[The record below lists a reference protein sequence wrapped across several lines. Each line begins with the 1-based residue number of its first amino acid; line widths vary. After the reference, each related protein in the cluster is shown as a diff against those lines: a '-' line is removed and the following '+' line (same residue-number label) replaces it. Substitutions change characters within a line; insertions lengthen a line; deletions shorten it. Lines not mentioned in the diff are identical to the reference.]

1 MEMFGCLG
9 LLHLILPPLTPSSRL
24 PRAAAFL
31 ALLLAASLPQLTNG
45 RAPGVNYEG
54 RPSSGSRPQPDA
66 TLPSTRLCSTLNVM
80 YTSILSQSQNS
91 LILKKTRI
99 AASRRGA

>member
-9 LLHLILPPLTPSSRL
+9 LLHLILSPLTPSSRL

-80 YTSILSQSQNS
+80 YTSRLHFPRVKIALS
-91 LILKKTRI
+91 
-99 AASRRGA
+99 

>member
-1 MEMFGCLG
+1 MFGCLG

-31 ALLLAASLPQLTNG
+31 ALLLAASLPQLPNG

-54 RPSSGSRPQPDA
+54 RPSSGRPWPDA
-66 TLPSTRLCSTLNVM
+66 APSTAAHISALQFLSTSALPHCTKLFN
-80 YTSILSQSQNS
+80 TLQKSLGILR
-91 LILKKTRI
+91 KRI
-99 AASRRGA
+99 A